1 MRRSHLIALMAAC
14 LVLASCGQRKAK
26 PADRQEGPHTRAF
39 PTVSAPG
46 MMTEQG
52 EMLDYIAMH
61 YWDAF
66 ADTGKDWLDDS
77 TYVAGVDRT
86 KLEEQV
92 GAYTTLLSM
101 VPLSKAVAF
110 IEGFYDKVAKLEA
123 KDAESTAFEETV
135 SMMRR
140 YLYDE
145 NSPVRN
151 EDIYGALAAKLA
163 KSPYVA
169 EDMRPSYEFEARTC
183 AVNKAGSKA
192 ADFVFTDR
200 SGREHDLHG
209 IRAPWTL
216 LMFTNPGCRNCGDV
230 IRGLSGSQKIQ
241 DMVRGGILAVVNI
254 YIDEDLDAWK
264 EHLDDYPS
272 SWMTGYN
279 STVRQDLSYNVR
291 AIPSLYLL
299 DKDKT
304 VLLKDAPAERILAYI
319 ENNIEE

>member
-1 MRRSHLIALMAAC
+1 MRRSVLIVLAAC
-14 LVLASCGQRKAK
+14 LVIASCGQRKAK
-26 PADRQEGPHTRAF
+26 VADRREGPRTRAF

-52 EMLDYIAMH
+52 EILDYVAMH

-66 ADTGKDWLDDS
+66 TADKGKWLDDS
-77 TYVAGVDRT
+77 THVGGVDRT

-110 IEGFYDKVAKLEA
+110 IEGFYDKVAKQKA
-123 KDAESTAFEETV
+123 RDTESTAFEETV
-135 SMMRR
+135 RMMRR

-183 AVNKAGSKA
+183 AVNKVGTKA

-230 IRGLSGSQKIQ
+230 IRGLNGSQKMQ
-241 DMVRGGILAVVNI
+241 EMVRGGILAVVNI
-254 YIDEDLDAWK
+254 YIDEDLDAWR

-279 STVRQDLSYNVR
+279 GTIREDLSYNVR

-319 ENNIEE
+319 ENIEE